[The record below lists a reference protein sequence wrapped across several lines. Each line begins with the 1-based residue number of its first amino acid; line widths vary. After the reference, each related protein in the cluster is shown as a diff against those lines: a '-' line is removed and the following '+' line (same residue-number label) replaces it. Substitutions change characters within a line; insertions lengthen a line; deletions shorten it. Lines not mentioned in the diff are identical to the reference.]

1 MSRKNNDDVEPD
13 LEDKVIETE
22 ADAPGKET
30 RTGEVKSGDEAVL
43 PRRVPVFRALR
54 VGGALT
60 VLAAVALALA
70 WAGSR
75 WGRTDS
81 HDSTPVWVVCAILSF
96 VWFFAAG
103 NGKRRI
109 VPAVIVGLGWAAI
122 IVYQLRSWWMLFD
135 KTSVG
140 AARNT

>member
-1 MSRKNNDDVEPD
+1 MGRCRHVPEKHDDVEPD

-70 WAGSR
+70 WAGFHV
-75 WGRTDS
+75 WGRTG
-81 HDSTPVWVVCAILSF
+81 
-96 VWFFAAG
+96 FA
-103 NGKRRI
+103 
-109 VPAVIVGLGWAAI
+109 
-122 IVYQLRSWWMLFD
+122 
-135 KTSVG
+135 
-140 AARNT
+140 